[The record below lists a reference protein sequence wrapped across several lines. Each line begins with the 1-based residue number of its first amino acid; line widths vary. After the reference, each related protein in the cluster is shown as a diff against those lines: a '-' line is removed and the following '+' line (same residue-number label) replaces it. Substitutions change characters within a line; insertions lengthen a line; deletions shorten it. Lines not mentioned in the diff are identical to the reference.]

1 MQNRQVCV
9 LCNLK
14 PANMRG
20 IKSEAMVLA
29 ASNSDH
35 TTVELVEPPE
45 GAQVGERVTFP
56 GFVGEPDEILNP
68 KKKVWETLQVDLHT
82 NIELVEC
89 YKDISL
95 TASAGVCTVFS
106 IAGGSIK

>member
-1 MQNRQVCV
+1 MQNRKVRV

-45 GAQVGERVTFP
+45 GAQIGEKVTFL
-56 GFVGEPDEILNP
+56 GFVGEPDEVLNP
-68 KKKVWETLQVDLHT
+68 EEEGVGDLG
-82 NIELVEC
+82 
-89 YKDISL
+89 SG
-95 TASAGVCTVFS
+95 SAHEH
-106 IAGGSIK
+106 